1 MNRFIDSFA
10 QVLTTH
16 YILDTVDPKWERGI
30 ELFVQDYTR
39 ISLTFLVY
47 DWDGP
52 LAGDD
57 FLGMAKLNLTVVSC
71 LIHLLLMY
79 NNF

>member
-1 MNRFIDSFA
+1 M

-16 YILDTVDPKWERGI
+16 YILDTVNPKWERGI
-30 ELFVQDYTR
+30 ELFVRDFTQT
-39 ISLTFLVY
+39 SLTFLVY

-57 FLGMAKLNLTVVSC
+57 FLGTAKLNLTLVKYPM
-71 LIHLLLMY
+71 LLMPHY
-79 NNF
+79 TCYSTFF